1 MSAKQGAALQNY
13 NNELVKCLE
22 DLCERRAKLQ
32 ADICQDEREKQSLEA
47 QMNQIRERLG
57 RVQSSLDDKMKTLAQ
72 YDRTISDTQD
82 AYMKI
87 LESSQVLLSVVKKET
102 QELQKSSK

>member
-47 QMNQIRERLG
+47 QMNQ
-57 RVQSSLDDKMKTLAQ
+57 V
-72 YDRTISDTQD
+72 
-82 AYMKI
+82 I
-87 LESSQVLLSVVKKET
+87 LCMI
-102 QELQKSSK
+102 QKPYFWG

>member
-32 ADICQDEREKQSLEA
+32 ADISQEEREKQSLEA
-47 QMNQIRERLG
+47 QMNQVDITK
-57 RVQSSLDDKMKTLAQ
+57 D
-72 YDRTISDTQD
+72 I
-82 AYMKI
+82 
-87 LESSQVLLSVVKKET
+87 SQVLRLN
-102 QELQKSSK
+102 

>member
-32 ADICQDEREKQSLEA
+32 ADISQEEREKQSLEA
-47 QMNQIRERLG
+47 QMNQVDITK
-57 RVQSSLDDKMKTLAQ
+57 D
-72 YDRTISDTQD
+72 I
-82 AYMKI
+82 
-87 LESSQVLLSVVKKET
+87 SQVLRLNWYCWFGILLAK
-102 QELQKSSK
+102 